1 LLQAALALFSERG
14 VDATTI
20 EEITD
25 AADLGKGTLYRH
37 FTSKEELMFALI
49 EDAVDRLVLRLR
61 GKGERRG
68 GLQQA
73 LEHLF
78 DAHLTFFRE
87 NRNEFILLFQGRLF
101 LKLERDEDGT
111 VEEPFTLYLQ
121 EIEKQIAPFV
131 PQPIDPLKVR
141 RLACAVAGFVS
152 GFLSF
157 AMLNMV
163 PGEIEKSMV
172 PLRAAMVSAARSF
185 LGDVA
190 QQSPF

>member
-1 LLQAALALFSERG
+1 MQAALALFSEKG

-20 EEITD
+20 EEITE

-37 FTSKEELMFALI
+37 FTSKDELMAALI
-49 EDAVDRLVLRLR
+49 EDAVDRLVVGIR
-61 GKGERRG
+61 GKGEPRG
-68 GLQQA
+68 NLQET
-73 LEHLF
+73 LERLLDTHLG
-78 DAHLTFFRE
+78 FFRE
-87 NRNEFILLFQGRLF
+87 NRDEFILLFQGRLF
-101 LKLERDEDGT
+101 LKLERDEDGAI
-111 VEEPFTLYLQ
+111 EEPFNLYLR
-121 EIEKQIAPFV
+121 EIGKQIAPFV

-157 AMLNMV
+157 AMIDMA

-185 LGDVA
+185 LGDAA
-190 QQSPF
+190 QRSPL